1 MARPV
6 LPLNG
11 SYHKVSA
18 EIADTK
24 EGQMRLGAKEKACGI
39 LSNNSLPVRIYF
51 DSNTKRI
58 GTRLHLMV
66 QHHKYPLLS

>member
-11 SYHKVSA
+11 SYHKVGT

-24 EGQMRLGAKEKACGI
+24 VGHVRQWHTQFGAKETACDI
-39 LSNNSLPVRIYF
+39 LSNNSLPKRIYF
-51 DSNTKRI
+51 DSNTK
-58 GTRLHLMV
+58 
-66 QHHKYPLLS
+66 KDWN